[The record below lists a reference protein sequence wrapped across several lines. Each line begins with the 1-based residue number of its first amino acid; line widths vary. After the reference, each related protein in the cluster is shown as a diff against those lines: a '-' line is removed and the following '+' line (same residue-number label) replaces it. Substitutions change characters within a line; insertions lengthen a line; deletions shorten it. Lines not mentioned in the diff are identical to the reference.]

1 MSSLA
6 SNICKFLV
14 ENGAD
19 VDAIEKDPSGQFLGW
34 VFI

>member
-6 SNICKFLV
+6 PNICKYLV

-19 VDAIEKDPSGQFLGW
+19 VDAIEENSYGYL
-34 VFI
+34 V